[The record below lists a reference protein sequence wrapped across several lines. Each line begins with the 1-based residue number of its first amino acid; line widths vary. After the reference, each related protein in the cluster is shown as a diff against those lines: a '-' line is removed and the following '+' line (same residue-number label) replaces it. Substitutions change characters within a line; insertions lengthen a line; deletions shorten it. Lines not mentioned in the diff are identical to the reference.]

1 MLKYIVGFA
10 ICYALIIMFG
20 SNVYKKR
27 VIEDYETRLPR
38 LYQSMVNDCNELK
51 GLLDLQ
57 DRSSREPF
65 IREKINEM
73 VCKYARYYRKEQN
86 KKN

>member
-1 MLKYIVGFA
+1 MLKYIIGFA
-10 ICYALIIMFG
+10 IVYALIIMFG